1 MNLHMARMIRVSI
14 LGASGYVGGDLMR
27 LIAAHPAMKVAVAF
41 GASNAG
47 QPVAAVHPHLALA
60 YPDMT
65 FAAWDASLLKGSDLI
80 LAALPHGETQ
90 RLADDLLAPGIP
102 FVDLGADFR
111 LDSAAEYERWYGEPH
126 ARPDLL
132 DNFTYGLPEFFR
144 SEIKGSKRV
153 AAPGCYPTAASL
165 ALRPLVEAGAI
176 EKQGIIVDAASGV
189 SGAGR
194 SASAGTHFSSV
205 DGNYRAYGLLNHRH
219 TAEMELTTG
228 GSVLFTPHL
237 MAASRG
243 ILATCYAGATGKGD
257 PLAIL
262 RDAYAREPFVHVGE
276 TPPETKWATGSNAAF
291 LTARH
296 DERTGTVVAL
306 AAIDNLGK
314 GAAGQ
319 MIQCANLMLGLEEG
333 AGLSNIGVYP

>member
-1 MNLHMARMIRVSI
+1 MIRVSI
-14 LGASGYVGGDLMR
+14 LGASGYVGGELMR
-27 LIAAHPAMKVAVAF
+27 LIAVHPAMEVAVAF
-41 GASNAG
+41 ASSNAG
-47 QPVAAVHPHLALA
+47 QSVAAVHPHLALA
-60 YPDMT
+60 YPDMA
-65 FAAWDASLLKGSDLI
+65 FAAWDATLLKGRDLI

-90 RLADDLLAPGIP
+90 RLAADLLAPGIP

-111 LDSAAEYERWYGEPH
+111 LDSAAEFERWYGEQH
-126 ARPDLL
+126 SRPELL
-132 DNFTYGLPEFFR
+132 ASFTYGLPEYFR
-144 SEIKGSKRV
+144 DEIKASKRV

-165 ALRPLVEAGAI
+165 ALRPLVEAGVI

-194 SASAGTHFSSV
+194 SANAGTHFCSV

-219 TAEMELTTG
+219 TAEMEMTTG
-228 GSVLFTPHL
+228 ASVLFTPHL

-243 ILATCYAGATGKGD
+243 ILATCYARATGTGD

-262 RDAYAREPFVHVGE
+262 RDAYADEPFVHVGE

-291 LTARH
+291 LTARY
-296 DERTGTVVAL
+296 DERTNTVLAL

-319 MIQCANLMLGLEEG
+319 MIQCANIMLGLDEG
-333 AGLSNIGVYP
+333 AGLSTMGVYP